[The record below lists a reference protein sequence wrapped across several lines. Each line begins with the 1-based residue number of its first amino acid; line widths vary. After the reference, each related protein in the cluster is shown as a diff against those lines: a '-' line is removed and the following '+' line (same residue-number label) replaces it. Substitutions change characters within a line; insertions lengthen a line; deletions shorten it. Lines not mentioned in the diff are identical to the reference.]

1 MENVVLTERN
11 VNVIAEEINL
21 IKSQTHG
28 IMTAAMSYAKRS
40 CFEIGKRLLE
50 AKALLPH
57 GEWGVWLAENVDYS
71 ESKAEN
77 LMRIYREMGDEQI
90 DLLTGRS
97 EAEIFEGLS
106 QSQLVELFALPKPMR
121 AEFVDEHREELE
133 SGDMSIRDQR
143 ELIRKLKDML
153 AEKDETIEDKDVSY
167 AELAQRLKASE
178 SERESLGEQLS
189 EAKEDLQRAEKK
201 TAGAK
206 KAYEAASARNVALA
220 QELEDLKS
228 APVQK
233 EQVAVTVHEPSPEQ
247 IEEIRAAA
255 LAEAEE
261 KHKNDIEQLSADLEE
276 RERHHKQV
284 LKEAQDEAD
293 KKIRQLM
300 QKSDPHASR
309 VAYCMEAI
317 SRAISD
323 INTEVAQMERE
334 TPGSGQKM
342 RMRCES
348 TLLGLLNKSGWQV

>member
-1 MENVVLTERN
+1 MTNLIERSAEM
-11 VNVIAEEINL
+11 IAEEINQ
-21 IKSQTHG
+21 IKSQTYG
-28 IMTAAMSYAKRS
+28 ILISAKNYAYHS
-40 CFEIGKRLLE
+40 CMEIGKRLEE
-50 AKALLPH
+50 AKALVAH
-57 GEWGVWLAENVDYS
+57 GEWGDWLVNNVDYS

-77 LMRIYREMGDEQI
+77 LMRMYREFGNEQI
-90 DLLTGRS
+90 DLLTGKS

-121 AEFVDEHREELE
+121 AEFVEEHREALE

-143 ELIRKLKDML
+143 ELIRKLKDMV
-153 AEKDETIEDKDVSY
+153 AEKDKTIDENDASH
-167 AELAQRLKASE
+167 AELVQKLNASE
-178 SERESLGEQLS
+178 AERASLADQLS

-220 QELEDLKS
+220 QELEDLKA

-233 EQVAVTVHEPSPEQ
+233 EEIAVTVHEPSPEQ

-261 KHKNDIEQLSADLEE
+261 KHKNDIEKLSADLDE
-276 RERHHKQV
+276 RDRHHEQV
-284 LKEAQDEAD
+284 LKEAQESAER
-293 KKIRQLM
+293 KIRQLM

-309 VAYCMEAI
+309 VAYCMETI
-317 SRAISD
+317 SRAMSD
-323 INTEVAQMERE
+323 INAEVAQMEQE
-334 TPGSGQKM
+334 NPGSGQKM

-348 TLLGLLNKSGWQV
+348 TLLGLLNRMGWQV

>member
-1 MENVVLTERN
+1 MTNLIERSAEM
-11 VNVIAEEINL
+11 IAEEINQ
-21 IKSQTHG
+21 IKSQTYG
-28 IMTAAMSYAKRS
+28 ILMSAKNYAYHS
-40 CFEIGKRLLE
+40 CMEIGKRLEE
-50 AKALLPH
+50 AKALVAH
-57 GEWGVWLAENVDYS
+57 GEWGDWLVNNVDYS

-77 LMRIYREMGDEQI
+77 LMRMYREFGNEQI
-90 DLLTGRS
+90 DLLTGKS

-121 AEFVDEHREELE
+121 AEFVEEHREALE

-143 ELIRKLKDML
+143 ELIRKLKDMV
-153 AEKDETIEDKDVSY
+153 AEKDKTIDENDASH
-167 AELAQRLKASE
+167 AELVQKLNASE
-178 SERESLGEQLS
+178 AERASLADQLS

-201 TAGAK
+201 KAGAK

-220 QELEDLKS
+220 QELEDLKA

-233 EQVAVTVHEPSPEQ
+233 EEIAVTVHEPSPEQ

-261 KHKNDIEQLSADLEE
+261 KHKNDIEKLSADLDE
-276 RERHHKQV
+276 RDRHHEQV
-284 LKEAQDEAD
+284 LKEAQESAE

-309 VAYCMEAI
+309 IAYCMETI
-317 SRAISD
+317 SRAMSD
-323 INTEVAQMERE
+323 INAEVAQMEQE
-334 TPGSGQKM
+334 NPGSGQKM

-348 TLLGLLNKSGWQV
+348 TLLGLLNRMGWQV

>member
-1 MENVVLTERN
+1 METAVTERN

-21 IKSQTHG
+21 IKSQTYG
-28 IMTAAMSYAKRS
+28 VMTAAMSYAKRS
-40 CFEIGKRLLE
+40 CFEIGKRLIE
-50 AKALLPH
+50 AKALLHH
-57 GEWGVWLAENVDYS
+57 GEWCVWLAENVDYS

-77 LMRIYREMGDEQI
+77 LMRIYREMGNEQI
-90 DLLTGRS
+90 DLLTGKS

-121 AEFVDEHREELE
+121 AEFVEEHREELE

-153 AEKDETIEDKDVSY
+153 AEKDKAIEDNDVSY
-167 AELAQRLKASE
+167 AELVQQLRQTEA
-178 SERESLGEQLS
+178 EREALGEQLS
-189 EAKEDLQRAEKK
+189 EAKESLQLEEKK

-220 QELEDLKS
+220 QELEDLKA

-233 EQVAVTVHEPSPEQ
+233 EEIAVTVHEPSPEQ
-247 IEEIRAAA
+247 IEEIRAAVIS
-255 LAEAEE
+255 EAEE
-261 KHKNDIEQLSADLEE
+261 KHKNDIEKLSADLDE

-284 LKEAQDEAD
+284 LKEAQEAAD

-309 VAYCMEAI
+309 VAYCMESI
-317 SRAISD
+317 SRAMND
-323 INTEVAQMERE
+323 INAEVAQMEQE

-348 TLLGLLNKSGWQV
+348 TLLGLLNRMGWQI